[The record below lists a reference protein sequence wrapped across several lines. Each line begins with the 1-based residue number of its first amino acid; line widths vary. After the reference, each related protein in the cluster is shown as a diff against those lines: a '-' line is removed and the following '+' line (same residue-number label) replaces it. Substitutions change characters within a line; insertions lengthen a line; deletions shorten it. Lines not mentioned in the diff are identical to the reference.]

1 MRVRLAQ
8 LNPTVGDL
16 GGNLTQIRAAYAAA
30 SADGIDLL
38 ILPELV
44 VCGYPPMDL
53 LERRSFTETVFR
65 ANMDLVAG
73 CGETGLLFGTITP
86 APDGSSRRIRNSA
99 MLACGGRVA
108 GVAHKTL
115 LPTYDIFD
123 EHRYFEPNTVFEP
136 MRFRGWRLGVTI
148 CEDIWNDENE
158 IIYHQYHLNPA
169 AELVKRG
176 ADVLVN
182 VSASPYSF
190 RKADLRLQ
198 MLRNHAL
205 RLGKPILYAN
215 QTGAN
220 TEVVFDG
227 DSMALDADGGVVAS
241 AGFFDV
247 GHCDVFLHE
256 RSKPTGLGGPRARTA
271 DAMERL
277 FQALTMGIR
286 DYVLK
291 SRFPKKVLV
300 ALSGGVDSALVAV
313 LATEALGPD
322 AVTCVTMPSEFSTA
336 GSVEDSVL
344 LARNLGVRLE
354 LLPIR
359 DLVAAATQALDPL
372 FAGTPFGVAE
382 ENIQSRL
389 RGLLIM
395 ALSNKFGQLVLNT
408 GNKSELAVGYC
419 TLYGDMAGGLSVI
432 SDVYKTDVYAL
443 CRWLNNTH
451 FRGEMIPERILSK
464 EPSAELRP
472 GQKDADSLPPY
483 DMLDRILTLYI
494 EDQAPLAD
502 ILHVVPDPDTVKR
515 VVGMVD
521 RNEYKRRQSAPGLR
535 ISPKA
540 FGFGRRLPIVQ
551 GWREEAAS

>member
-16 GGNLTQIRAAYAAA
+16 AGNLTLIRTAYDVAV
-30 SADGIDLL
+30 ADGIDLL

-53 LERRSFTETVFR
+53 LERRSFTEAVFR
-65 ANMDLVAG
+65 ANIDLVSG
-73 CGETGLLFGTITP
+73 SGPTGLLFGTITP
-86 APDGSSRRIRNSA
+86 APEGSSRRIRNSA
-99 MLACGGRVA
+99 ILACGGRVV

-123 EHRYFEPNTVFEP
+123 EHRYFEPNTDFEP
-136 MRFRGWRLGVTI
+136 IAFRGSKLGVTI

-158 IIYHQYHLNPA
+158 IVYHQYHLNPA
-169 AELVKRG
+169 AERVGRG
-176 ADVLVN
+176 ADVIVN

-205 RLGKPILYAN
+205 RLKKPILYAN

-227 DSMALDADGGVVAS
+227 DSLALDADGDVVAS
-241 AGFFDV
+241 AGFFES
-247 GHCDVFLHE
+247 GHCDVFLNEHGKPTLFGL
-256 RSKPTGLGGPRARTA
+256 SKPRSTDP
-271 DAMERL
+271 MERL

-286 DYVLK
+286 DYVAK
-291 SRFPKKVLV
+291 TRFPGKVLV

-313 LATEALGPD
+313 LAREALGPD
-322 AVTCVTMPSEFSTA
+322 AVTCVAMPSEYSSA
-336 GSVEDSVL
+336 GSVEDAVL

-354 LLPIR
+354 EIPIR
-359 DLVAAATQALDPL
+359 DLVASTAQVLHPH

-395 ALSNKFGQLVLNT
+395 ALSNKFGHLVLNT

-443 CRWLNNTH
+443 CRWLNTTH
-451 FRGEMIPERILSK
+451 FRHEVIPERILSK

-472 GQKDADSLPPY
+472 GQIDSDSLPPY
-483 DMLDRILTLYI
+483 DTLDRILKLYI
-494 EDQAPLAD
+494 EEQAPLAD
-502 ILHVVPDPDTVKR
+502 ILQAVPDPDTVKR

-521 RNEYKRRQSAPGLR
+521 RNEYKRRQAAPGLR
-535 ISPKA
+535 ISAKA
-540 FGFGRRLPIVQ
+540 FGFGRRLPIAQ

>member
-16 GGNLTQIRAAYAAA
+16 VGNLAQIRMAHAAA
-30 SADGIDLL
+30 AADGIDLL

-53 LERRSFTETVFR
+53 LERRSFTEAVFR
-65 ANMDLVAG
+65 ANIDLVSG
-73 CGETGLLFGTITP
+73 SGETGLLFGTITP
-86 APDGSSRRIRNSA
+86 APEGSSRRIRNSA
-99 MLACGGRVA
+99 MLACGGRIV

-123 EHRYFEPNTVFEP
+123 EHRYFEPNTDFEP
-136 MRFRGWRLGVTI
+136 IEFRGFRLGVTI

-158 IIYHQYHLNPA
+158 IVYHQYHLNPA
-169 AELVKRG
+169 AELVGRG
-176 ADVLVN
+176 TDVIVN

-205 RLGKPILYAN
+205 RLKKPILYAN

-227 DSMALDADGGVVAS
+227 DSMALDAEGGVVAS
-241 AGFFDV
+241 AGFFDA
-247 GHCDVFLHE
+247 GHCDVILDEHV
-256 RSKPTGLGGPRARTA
+256 KPSGVGDMRDRTA

-277 FQALTMGIR
+277 FRALTMGIR
-286 DYVLK
+286 DYVVK
-291 SRFPKKVLV
+291 SGFPKQVLV
-300 ALSGGVDSALVAV
+300 ALSGGIDSALVAV

-322 AVTCVTMPSEFSTA
+322 AVTCVAMPSEFSSA

-354 LLPIR
+354 RIPIR
-359 DLVAAATQALDPL
+359 DLVASATRALDPL
-372 FAGTPFGVAE
+372 FTGTPFGVAE

-395 ALSNKFGQLVLNT
+395 AMSNKFGHLVLNT

-432 SDVYKTDVYAL
+432 SDVYKTDVYSL
-443 CRWLNNTH
+443 CRWLNTTH
-451 FRGEMIPERILSK
+451 FGHAVIPERILSK

-483 DMLDRILTLYI
+483 DTLDRILKHYI
-494 EDQAPLAD
+494 EEQAPLAD
-502 ILHVVPDPDTVKR
+502 ILQAVPDPDTVKR

-521 RNEYKRRQSAPGLR
+521 RNEYKRRQAAPGLR

>member
-16 GGNLTQIRAAYAAA
+16 GGNLAQIRSTYAAA
-30 SADGIDLL
+30 AADGIDLL
-38 ILPELV
+38 VLPELV

-53 LERRSFTETVFR
+53 LERRSFTEAVFQ

-73 CGETGLLFGTITP
+73 SGETGLLYGTITP
-86 APDGSSRRIRNSA
+86 TPDGSSRRIRNSA
-99 MLACGGRVA
+99 ILACEGKIV

-123 EHRYFEPNTVFEP
+123 EHRYFEPNTDFEP
-136 MRFRGWRLGVTI
+136 MLFRGYRLGVTI

-158 IIYHQYHLNPA
+158 IVYHQYHLNPA
-169 AELVKRG
+169 AELVGRG
-176 ADVLVN
+176 VDVLVN

-198 MLRNHAL
+198 MLRNHAR

-227 DSMALDADGGVVAS
+227 DSLVLDAEGGVVAS
-241 AGFFDV
+241 AGFFDA
-247 GHCDVFLHE
+247 GHCDVMLHE
-256 RSKPTGLGGPRARTA
+256 RSKPTRLGGPPARTT
-271 DAMERL
+271 DPMERL
-277 FQALTMGIR
+277 FRALTMGIR
-286 DYVLK
+286 DYVHK
-291 SRFPKKVLV
+291 SRFPNQVLV
-300 ALSGGVDSALVAV
+300 ALSGGIDSALVAV
-313 LATEALGPD
+313 LAAEALGPD
-322 AVTCVTMPSEFSTA
+322 AVTCVTMPSEFSSA
-336 GSVEDSVL
+336 GSVEDSER
-344 LARNLGVRLE
+344 LARTLRVRLE
-354 LLPIR
+354 RLPIH
-359 DLVAAATQALDPL
+359 DLVAATAHALDPL

-395 ALSNKFGQLVLNT
+395 AMSNKFGHLVLNT
-408 GNKSELAVGYC
+408 GNKSEMAVGYC

-443 CRWLNNTH
+443 CRWLNATYY
-451 FRGEMIPERILSK
+451 REEVIPERILSK

-483 DMLDRILTLYI
+483 DLLDRVLRLYI
-494 EDQAPLAD
+494 EDQAPLTD
-502 ILHVVPDPDTVKR
+502 ILKVVPDPDTVKR

-521 RNEYKRRQSAPGLR
+521 RNEYKRRQAAPGLR